1 MRNELV
7 LNSARMI
14 NGGKVSLEFTQEITT
29 ENSAPKNILSLLN
42 ASDERFKQS
51 AGKTYAW
58 VSAVPSDAE
67 AIFGLDLSSLENVGD
82 VLELG
87 IVNPTINGSE
97 LNIQLVETTKGSEY
111 DVANIEKTA
120 KRAGKDGDFITT
132 KDGEFI
138 YRKTSIVMGEP
149 KHILFKETLRQDAAS
164 EAIANI
170 LG

>member
-67 AIFGLDLSSLENVGD
+67 SIFGLDLSSLENVGD

-87 IVNPTINGSE
+87 IVDPTIQGKQ
-97 LNIQLVETTKGSEY
+97 LNIQVVETTKGNEWE
-111 DVANIEKTA
+111 VANIEKSA
-120 KRAGKDGDFITT
+120 KRAGKDGDYITT

-138 YRKTSIVMGEP
+138 YRRATVVAGTP
-149 KHILFKETLRQDAAS
+149 KHSIITETSRVSAADS
-164 EAIANI
+164 AIENAI
-170 LG
+170 G